1 MDESILTT
9 IKNMLN
15 IDSDITDFD
24 SELIVLI
31 NSSLST
37 LFQLGIGEDKPFRI
51 SGSSETWSQ
60 LLTKDYYLELVKET
74 VYLDVRIVFD
84 PPTSSI
90 VLETMKEIRK
100 ENQWRIAAQVDM
112 ATIPLDDDN
121 PIKLDYN
128 DLDNKPSL
136 NGIELKG
143 NVQMDIAGKEY
154 VDEKVGEIEDGY
166 Y

>member
-9 IKNMLN
+9 IKSMLN
-15 IDSDITDFD
+15 IDSNITDFD
-24 SELIVLI
+24 SDLIVLI

-60 LLTKDYYLELVKET
+60 LLTKEYYLELVKET
-74 VYLDVRIVFD
+74 IYLDVRIVFD
-84 PPTSSI
+84 PPSSSI
-90 VLETMKEIRK
+90 VMETMKEIRK

-112 ATIPLDDDN
+112 ATIPLDDDELT
-121 PIKLDYN
+121 KLDYN